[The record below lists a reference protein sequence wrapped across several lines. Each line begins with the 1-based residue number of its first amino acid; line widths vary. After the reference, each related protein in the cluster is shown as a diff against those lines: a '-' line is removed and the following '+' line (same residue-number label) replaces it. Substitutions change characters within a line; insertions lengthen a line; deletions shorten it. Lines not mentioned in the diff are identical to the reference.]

1 MVDNSGTVV
10 KGAVS
15 GWNNSSKYITV
26 ESNREFEIGQII
38 EQTKF
43 RGERISGDEYTPPTG
58 AKGIIKEKIKFESKY
73 NLDHFSV
80 VDLSLIHISE
90 PTRPY

>member
-1 MVDNSGTVV
+1 MVDSSGTVV

-15 GWNNSSKYITV
+15 NWNNSSKYLTV

-43 RGERISGDEYTPPTG
+43 RGERIGTNNEYTPQLVQ
-58 AKGIIKEKIKFESKY
+58 K
-73 NLDHFSV
+73 V
-80 VDLSLIHISE
+80 
-90 PTRPY
+90 